1 MLGGFKYDAKCLCR
15 KTASSRLF
23 GGNVRREVYTVFW
36 CCRLAAEPLPDF
48 FTVHKRQ
55 EIVRGRMKLQNEN
68 VHNWC
73 PSSCIVIRVIKWKE
87 TR

>member
-1 MLGGFKYDAKCLCR
+1 MMQNACVE
-15 KTASSRLF
+15 RLLRVDYLEA
-23 GGNVRREVYTVFW
+23 GNIRREVCTVFW
-36 CCRLAAEPLPDF
+36 CCRLVAEPLLDF

-73 PSSCIVIRVIKWKE
+73 PSSCIVIRVI
-87 TR
+87 